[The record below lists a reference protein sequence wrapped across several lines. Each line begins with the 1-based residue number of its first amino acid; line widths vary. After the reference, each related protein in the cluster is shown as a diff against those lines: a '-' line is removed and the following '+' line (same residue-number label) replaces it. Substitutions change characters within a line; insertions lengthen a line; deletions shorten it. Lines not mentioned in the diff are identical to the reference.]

1 MTYKLDKDFETN
13 EFAIINGIKM
23 KKLGNLFQMTVPPKY
38 IGTDWI
44 DNEGL
49 KYSTSNQ
56 NIARAH
62 FQNFQKEYRDDLE
75 FHLVSIS
82 PHLKP
87 LHKRPS

>member
-1 MTYKLDKDFETN
+1 MTFKLDKDFEPN

-23 KKLGNLFQMTVPPKY
+23 KKLGSMYQMTLPPKY
-38 IGTDWI
+38 IGSDWI
-44 DNEGL
+44 DEQGL

-56 NIARAH
+56 NIAKAY

-75 FHLVSIS
+75 FHLVSVS

-87 LHKRPS
+87 YTKD

>member
-1 MTYKLDKDFETN
+1 MTYKLDKDFEVN
-13 EFAIINGIKM
+13 EFAVINGIKM

-56 NIARAH
+56 NIARAY
-62 FQNFQKEYRDDLE
+62 FQNFSKEYRDDLK

-87 LHKRPS
+87 LHNRPS

>member
-1 MTYKLDKDFETN
+1 MTFKLDKDFEVG

-23 KKLGNLFQMTVPPKY
+23 KKLGNLFQMTLPPKY

-44 DNEGL
+44 DDEKL

-56 NIARAH
+56 NINIAYL
-62 FQNFQKEYRDDLE
+62 QNFQKEYRDDLE
-75 FHLVSIS
+75 FYSVSVS

-87 LHKRPS
+87 YTKD